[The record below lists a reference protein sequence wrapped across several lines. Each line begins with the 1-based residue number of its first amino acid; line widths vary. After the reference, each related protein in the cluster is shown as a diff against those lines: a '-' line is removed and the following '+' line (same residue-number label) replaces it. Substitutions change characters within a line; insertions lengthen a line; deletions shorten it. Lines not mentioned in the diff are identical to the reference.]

1 MAKHETAGYQEW
13 LFPPWNEERSELKD
27 TYASFS
33 ILITEVANL
42 NTTPP
47 YNTES

>member
-13 LFPPWNEERSELKD
+13 LFPPRNEEKSELND
-27 TYASFS
+27 IYASFNIS
-33 ILITEVANL
+33 STEVVNL

-47 YNTES
+47 YHVQR